1 MSTTLPDAAS
11 ALPVAA
17 TEATTLQRSDQI
29 LSAAIEVFAA
39 KGFASTDVQEIANR
53 AGVGKGTVYRHFGT
67 KEGLFLAAAD
77 QGVKQLRAAID
88 AAAEAV
94 TDPLDRLR
102 VATYAFLTFFD
113 THPELV
119 ELVIQERAHFRDRET
134 PTFFDRK
141 CDSEQA
147 QRWREDL
154 ARLDILRELPVETI
168 MDIIGQFLFGAVFV
182 NYFAGRKKPLAH
194 QSEEIVD
201 VIFHG
206 ILKPQIADR
215 HA

>member
-1 MSTTLPDAAS
+1 MTIVQPDAAS
-11 ALPVAA
+11 SVPVASV
-17 TEATTLQRSDQI
+17 EATALQRSDQI
-29 LSAAIEVFAA
+29 LAAAIEVFAD

-77 QGVKQLRAAID
+77 QGVRQLRAAID
-88 AAAEAV
+88 AAAVPV

-102 VATYAFLTFFD
+102 AATFAFLAFFD
-113 THPELV
+113 AHPELV

-147 QRWREDL
+147 QKWREDL
-154 ARLDILRELPVETI
+154 ARLDILRDMPVDTI

-182 NYFAGRKKPLAH
+182 NYFAGRKKPLAR

-206 ILKPQIADR
+206 ILKPQSADR